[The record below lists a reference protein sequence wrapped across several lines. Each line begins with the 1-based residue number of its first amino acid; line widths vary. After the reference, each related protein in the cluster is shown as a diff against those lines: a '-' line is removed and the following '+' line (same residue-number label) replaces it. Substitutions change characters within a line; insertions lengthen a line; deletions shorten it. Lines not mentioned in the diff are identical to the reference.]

1 MLFRITKRRIFWLL
15 ACIAFVGAI
24 AVGYR
29 KLQTYRQISAA
40 DRFRTSSIRR
50 GDIKFEVKCT
60 GTIQPVLSVQV
71 GAYVSGP
78 VLNVCVDFNDNVK
91 KGQLLAEIDP
101 LVYMAQCRQGKATLA
116 HSTADLDQFKAKL
129 NQTERDFKRAEKL
142 HEIKDIPGLD
152 HFIKG
157 IADSDFDLAK
167 ANFEMATANVEVAK
181 ASVEQNR
188 AALDA
193 AETNLTYTSIRSP
206 VDGLVIDRK
215 VDAGQTLASQFQ
227 TPVMFVVAPDL
238 EKKIHILASVDEAD
252 IGLIRKAETS
262 RQPVHFTVDAY
273 PDEPFEGKITQ
284 VRLGPKAAE
293 PNVPV
298 TVVTYTAVVE
308 APNAE
313 LKLLPGMT
321 ANLVFQID
329 KHDHI
334 LKIPN
339 AALRFHPRP
348 EYVHPKH
355 LALLEGL
362 KTEDEPEETT
372 SDAKKNEDDE
382 NDEDASAAKKKSDDK
397 AGKTASDDKKNS
409 ADKAGKTASDDK
421 NGPDDKADK
430 KDGSKNGKNKYVW
443 IIDGDLLSPV
453 EVKVGISDSRHTELI
468 SGDLKEK
475 SKVVTGMK
483 TAAEA
488 ASTKPSQ

>member
-15 ACIAFVGAI
+15 ACIVFVGAI
-24 AVGYR
+24 GAGYA
-29 KLQTYRQISAA
+29 KFQAYRRISAA

-71 GAYVSGP
+71 GSYVSGP

-116 HSTADLDQFKAKL
+116 HSTADLEQFKAKL

-252 IGLIRKAETS
+252 IGLVRKAELNK
-262 RQPVHFTVDAY
+262 QPVQFTVDAY

-293 PNVPV
+293 LNVPV

-321 ANLVFQID
+321 ANLIFQID

-355 LALLEGL
+355 LVLLEGL
-362 KTEDEPEETT
+362 KMEDEPEETAF
-372 SDAKKNEDDE
+372 DAKKNEDDE
-382 NDEDASAAKKKSDDK
+382 KDEDASEAKKKSDDK
-397 AGKTASDDKKNS
+397 AGKTASDDK
-409 ADKAGKTASDDK
+409 AGKTASDDK
-421 NGPDDKADK
+421 KNSDDKADK
-430 KDGSKNGKNKYVW
+430 KDDSKNGKKKYVW

-488 ASTKPSQ
+488 ASAKPSQ